1 MKNTL
6 KLNNNRAVR
15 YLTVLLMAG
24 GSWLTACTPAEQATV
39 DYTVYVDPFIGTG
52 GHGHTF
58 PGPVVPRGMVQPGP
72 DTRLYDWDSCSGY
85 YYNDS
90 TINGFSHNRLSG
102 TGCCDYG
109 DVLLMP
115 TVGEQRYEPTGSASQ
130 QMAYCSAFSH
140 DKEVAVPGYYSVFLD
155 RYQVQAELTST
166 TRAAIHR
173 YTFPESTEAGF
184 ILDLD
189 YSLQRQINRDMVI
202 EILNDSTIQG
212 HKRTIYWAFDQPIYF
227 YMQFSK
233 PFTTH
238 TLVTDSAALDKGG
251 ELLPQMKALLR
262 FDRTQADEQ
271 VLVKVGLSS
280 VDAAGAKANVETEIP
295 DWNFDKVRQAAHEAW
310 NKELAA
316 IDVKTTLNDHRT
328 IFYTG
333 MYHAMIAP
341 TVFTDVDGRYFG
353 MDHLLY
359 HLLVVGY
366 LSCRSSVA
374 FHYSSGTE

>member
-1 MKNTL
+1 MKKTF
-6 KLNNNRAVR
+6 KYYKNRAVR
-15 YLTVLLMAG
+15 YFSVLLVAG
-24 GSWLTACTPAEQATV
+24 GWLAACTPAEQTTV

-140 DKEVAVPGYYSVFLD
+140 EKEVAVPGYYSVFLD

-316 IDVKTTLNDHRT
+316 IDVKTTLDDHRT

-341 TVFTDVDGRYFG
+341 TVR
-353 MDHLLY
+353 
-359 HLLVVGY
+359 
-366 LSCRSSVA
+366 
-374 FHYSSGTE
+374 